1 MNRYID
7 LIQQTFDFP
16 TKEFTVENNQLYF
29 NGVNL
34 MEIIETYGTPLKL
47 TYLPKISENIQ
58 QAKTYFGKAMQS
70 HNYQGKYTYCY
81 CTKSSH
87 FSFVLDEALKNDI
100 LLLIFPWCGVCMPKV
115 KFERIPTSFAMAL
128 SGRSISST

>member
-16 TKEFTVENNQLYF
+16 TKEFMVEDKQLLF

-58 QAKTYFGKAMQS
+58 HAKTFFGNAMKT

-87 FSFVLDEALKNDI
+87 FSFVLDEALKMTST
-100 LLLIFPWCGVCMPKV
+100 LKLPPPSIF
-115 KFERIPTSFAMAL
+115 L
-128 SGRSISST
+128 